1 MLRAPR
7 FWWRETPTLL
17 ARLLQPLG
25 HLYGQITLRRMRRPG
40 ADAGLRVICVGNFI
54 AGGAGKTPT
63 AIAIARLLAE
73 RGEKPFV
80 LMRGYGGRLA
90 GPVEVDPDRHR
101 AADVGDEP
109 LLMARHARTVIARD
123 RVAGARLA
131 RGLGASLV
139 VMDDGLQNPSL
150 LKQLKLAVVDG
161 SAGAGNGLCLPA
173 GPLRA
178 PLSEQIEETDAI
190 VVIGPGDPGDRV
202 AAIARAAK
210 KPVLSATLK
219 PADAAIA
226 RLHGQ
231 KVVALSGIGR
241 PEKFVAT
248 LREAGASVA
257 AELAHGDHH
266 AYTESDVAAA
276 IAAARAHSALV
287 ATTEKDWTKLAPLWP
302 ADALNSLVV
311 VPVAL
316 VFAEPAEIDGLL
328 AILRR
333 AGSALPPAFQS
344 QSSS

>member
-1 MLRAPR
+1 MLRRAPR

-25 HLYGQITLRRMRRPG
+25 FLYGRITLRRMRQPG
-40 ADAGLRVICVGNFI
+40 ADAGLPVICVGNFI

-63 AIAIARLLAE
+63 AIAIARLLEE

-101 AADVGDEP
+101 AVDVGDEP

-131 RGLGASLV
+131 RGLGASIV

-150 LKQLKLAVVDG
+150 LKQLRLAVVDG
-161 SAGAGNGLCLPA
+161 TSGAGNGLCLPA

-178 PLSEQIEETDAI
+178 PLAEQLSETDAVI
-190 VVIGPGDPGDRV
+190 VIGSGDAGERV

-210 KPVLSATLK
+210 KPVLAAVLK
-219 PADAAIA
+219 PADAAVE
-226 RLHGQ
+226 RLLGR

-241 PEKFVAT
+241 PEKFAET
-248 LREAGASVA
+248 LRDAGATVA
-257 AELAHGDHH
+257 AEQAHGDHH
-266 AYTESDVAAA
+266 AYRQVDVAAA
-276 IAAARAHSALV
+276 LATSREHSALI

-302 ADALNSLVV
+302 EDAREALVV
-311 VPVAL
+311 VPVSL
-316 VFAEPAEIDGLL
+316 VFAEPVAIAALL
-328 AILRR
+328 AGLGK
-333 AGSALPPAFQS
+333 AG
-344 QSSS
+344 

>member
-7 FWWRETPTLL
+7 FWWRDTPTLL

-25 HLYGQITLRRMRRPG
+25 ALYGRITLRRMRQPG
-40 ADAGLRVICVGNFI
+40 TDVGLPVICVGNFI

-63 AIAIARLLAE
+63 AIAIANLLQE

-90 GPVEVDPDRHR
+90 GPVEVDPDGHR

-109 LLMARHARTVIARD
+109 LLMARHVRTVIARD

-150 LKQLKLAVVDG
+150 AKHLKLAVVDG
-161 SAGAGNGLCLPA
+161 ASGAGNGLCLPA

-178 PLSEQIEETDAI
+178 PLAEQMGEADAI
-190 VVIGPGDPGDRV
+190 IVIGKGDAGERV
-202 AAIARAAK
+202 AAVARAQK
-210 KPVLSATLK
+210 KTVLAAALK
-219 PADAAIA
+219 PTDAAIE
-226 RLHGQ
+226 RFRGR

-241 PEKFVAT
+241 PEKFAAT
-248 LREAGASVA
+248 LRDAGATVVA
-257 AELAHGDHH
+257 EQAHADHH
-266 AYTESDVAAA
+266 AYEQVDITAAR
-276 IAAARAHSALV
+276 AAARQHGALI

-302 ADALNSLVV
+302 ESAQEALVV
-311 VPVAL
+311 VPVSL
-316 VFAEPAEIDGLL
+316 VFAEPTHIAGLL
-328 AILRR
+328 T
-333 AGSALPPAFQS
+333 ALGKAN
-344 QSSS
+344 

>member
-7 FWWRETPTLL
+7 FWWRDKPTLL

-25 HLYGQITLRRMRRPG
+25 FLYGRITFQRMRQPG
-40 ADAGLRVICVGNFI
+40 TEAGLPVICIGNFI

-63 AIAIARLLAE
+63 AIAIARLLDE
-73 RGEKPFV
+73 RGERPFV

-109 LLMARHARTVIARD
+109 LLMARHVRTVIARD

-131 RGLGASLV
+131 RGLGAGIV

-150 LKQLKLAVVDG
+150 MKHLRLAVVDG
-161 SAGAGNGLCLPA
+161 SSGIGNGLCLPA

-178 PLSEQIEETDAI
+178 PLAAQLSETDAVI
-190 VVIGPGDPGDRV
+190 IIGPGEAGDRV
-202 AAIARAAK
+202 ATLARAQT
-210 KPVLSATLK
+210 KPVLAAKLT
-219 PADAAIA
+219 PADGAVS

-231 KVVALSGIGR
+231 KVLALSGIGR

-248 LREAGASVA
+248 LEAAGANVVA
-257 AELAHGDHH
+257 GQAHGDHH
-266 AYTESDVAAA
+266 AYEQADVAAA
-276 IAAARAHSALV
+276 LVTARENGALV

-302 ADALNSLVV
+302 QEARGSLVV
-311 VPVAL
+311 VPVSL
-316 VFAEPAEIDGLL
+316 VFSEPMAIAGLL
-328 AILRR
+328 DHLAK
-333 AGSALPPAFQS
+333 AG
-344 QSSS
+344 

>member
-1 MLRAPR
+1 MLRRAPH

-25 HLYGQITLRRMRRPG
+25 FLYGRITLRRMRQPG
-40 ADAGLRVICVGNFI
+40 TDAGLPVICVGNFI

-63 AIAIARLLAE
+63 AIAIARLLDE

-109 LLMARHARTVIARD
+109 ILMARHARTVIARD
-123 RVAGARLA
+123 RLAGARLA
-131 RGLGASLV
+131 RGLGASIV
-139 VMDDGLQNPSL
+139 VMDDGLQNPAL
-150 LKQLKLAVVDG
+150 VKQLKLAVVDG
-161 SAGAGNGLCLPA
+161 ASGVGNGLCLPA

-178 PLSEQIEETDAI
+178 PLAEQVGETDAI
-190 VVIGPGDPGDRV
+190 IVIGPGDAGERV
-202 AAIARAAK
+202 AAIARAQK
-210 KPVLSATLK
+210 KPLLTATLK
-219 PADAAIA
+219 PADAAVA
-226 RLHGQ
+226 RLHSR

-241 PEKFVAT
+241 PEKFAAT
-248 LREAGASVA
+248 LREAGATVA
-257 AELAHGDHH
+257 AEQAHGDHH

-276 IAAARAHSALV
+276 IAAAREHSALV

-302 ADALNSLVV
+302 RDALNSLVV

-316 VFAEPAEIDGLL
+316 VFAEPADIAGLL
-328 AILRR
+328 A
-333 AGSALPPAFQS
+333 ALGKTS
-344 QSSS
+344 

>member
-7 FWWRETPTLL
+7 FWWREKPTLL

-25 HLYGQITLRRMRRPG
+25 FIYGRITLRRMRQPG
-40 ADAGLRVICVGNFI
+40 TEAGLPVICVGNFI

-63 AIAIARLLAE
+63 AIAIANLLAE

-80 LMRGYGGRLA
+80 LMRGYGGRLT

-131 RGLGASLV
+131 RGLGATAV

-150 LKQLKLAVVDG
+150 VKQLKLAVVDG
-161 SAGAGNGLCLPA
+161 SSGAGNGLCLPA

-178 PLSEQIEETDAI
+178 PLTDQMSEADAVI
-190 VVIGPGDPGDRV
+190 VIGPGEAGERV
-202 AAIARAAK
+202 AAVARAQR
-210 KPVLSATLK
+210 KPIITATLK

-226 RLHGQ
+226 RLRGQ

-241 PEKFVAT
+241 PEKFAAT
-248 LREAGASVA
+248 LREAGASIVA
-257 AELAHGDHH
+257 EQAHGDHH
-266 AYTESDVAAA
+266 AYGQVD
-276 IAAARAHSALV
+276 IAAALAAAHEHGALV

-302 ADALNSLVV
+302 EEACGSRVV
-311 VPVAL
+311 VPVSL
-316 VFAEPAEIDGLL
+316 VFAEPSVISGLL
-328 AILRR
+328 TDLAK
-333 AGSALPPAFQS
+333 AS
-344 QSSS
+344 

>member
-1 MLRAPR
+1 MLHAPL

-25 HLYGQITLRRMRRPG
+25 FLYGRITLRRMRQPG
-40 ADAGLRVICVGNFI
+40 TDAGLPVICVGNFI

-63 AIAIARLLAE
+63 AIALTRLLAE

-131 RGLGASLV
+131 RGLGASVV

-150 LKQLKLAVVDG
+150 VKHLKLAVIDG
-161 SAGAGNGLCLPA
+161 ASGAGNGLCLPA

-178 PLSEQIEETDAI
+178 PLPEQMGEADAVI
-190 VVIGPGDPGDRV
+190 VIGPGDAGDRV
-202 AAIARAAK
+202 AAIARAQE
-210 KPVLSATLK
+210 KPVVTAALR
-219 PADAAIA
+219 PADAAVS
-226 RLHGQ
+226 RLRGQ

-241 PEKFVAT
+241 PEKFAAT
-248 LREAGASVA
+248 LREAGASIA
-257 AELAHGDHH
+257 AEQAHGDHH
-266 AYTESDVAAA
+266 AYGDSDVATAL
-276 IAAARAHSALV
+276 AAAREHAALV

-302 ADALNSLVV
+302 AEALGSLVV
-311 VPVAL
+311 VPVSL
-316 VFAEPAEIDGLL
+316 VFAEPAGNEELL
-328 AILRR
+328 ERI
-333 AGSALPPAFQS
+333 GV
-344 QSSS
+344 

>member
-1 MLRAPR
+1 MLRRAPR
-7 FWWRETPTLL
+7 FWWREKPTLL

-25 HLYGQITLRRMRRPG
+25 FLYGRITLRRMQQPG
-40 ADAGLRVICVGNFI
+40 AEVGLPIICVGNFI

-63 AIAIARLLAE
+63 AIALVRLLEE

-123 RVAGARLA
+123 RAAGARLA
-131 RGLGASLV
+131 RGLGASIV

-150 LKQLKLAVVDG
+150 VKHLKLAVVDG
-161 SAGAGNGLCLPA
+161 ASGAGNGLCLPA

-178 PLSEQIEETDAI
+178 PLVEQMSEADAI
-190 VVIGPGDPGDRV
+190 VAIGLGDAGERV
-202 AAIARAAK
+202 AAVARAQG

-219 PADAAIA
+219 PADPVAS
-226 RLHGQ
+226 RLRGQ

-241 PEKFVAT
+241 PEKFAAT
-248 LREAGASVA
+248 LRETGAIVA
-257 AELAHGDHH
+257 AVQAHGDHH
-266 AYTESDVAAA
+266 AYEQAD
-276 IAAARAHSALV
+276 IAAALAAAREHAAMV

-302 ADALNSLVV
+302 EDARESLVV
-311 VPVAL
+311 VPVSL
-316 VFAEPAEIDGLL
+316 VFAEPVAITGLL
-328 AILRR
+328 AALAK
-333 AGSALPPAFQS
+333 AG
-344 QSSS
+344 

>member
-25 HLYGQITLRRMRRPG
+25 FLYGRITLQRMRQPG
-40 ADAGLRVICVGNFI
+40 IDAGVPVICVGNFI

-63 AIAIARLLAE
+63 AIAIARLLDE

-109 LLMARHARTVIARD
+109 LLMAHHARTVIARD

-131 RGLGASLV
+131 RGLGASVV

-150 LKQLKLAVVDG
+150 MKHLKLAVVDG
-161 SAGAGNGLCLPA
+161 SSGVGNGLCLPA

-178 PLSEQIEETDAI
+178 PLAEQMGETDAI
-190 VVIGPGDPGDRV
+190 VVIGPGDAGERV
-202 AAIARAAK
+202 AALARAQK
-210 KPVLSATLK
+210 KPVLTAIVK

-226 RLHGQ
+226 QLRGR

-241 PEKFVAT
+241 PEKFTAT
-248 LREAGASVA
+248 LRGAGATVI
-257 AELAHGDHH
+257 AEQAHGDHH
-266 AYTESDVAAA
+266 AYRETDVATAL
-276 IAAARAHSALV
+276 AAARQHGALL

-302 ADALNSLVV
+302 ENARGSLVV
-311 VPVAL
+311 VPVSL
-316 VFAEPAEIDGLL
+316 VFTESAAITGLL
-328 AILRR
+328 SVLAK
-333 AGSALPPAFQS
+333 AG
-344 QSSS
+344 

>member
-1 MLRAPR
+1 MLLCAPR
-7 FWWRETPTLL
+7 FWWREKPTLL

-25 HLYGQITLRRMRRPG
+25 FLYGRITLRRMRQSG
-40 ADAGLRVICVGNFI
+40 AEIGLPIICVGNFI

-63 AIAIARLLAE
+63 AITIARLLEE

-109 LLMARHARTVIARD
+109 LLMARHVRTVIARD

-131 RGLGASLV
+131 RGLGANIV

-150 LKQLKLAVVDG
+150 VKHLKLAIVDG
-161 SAGAGNGLCLPA
+161 SSGAGNGLCLPA

-178 PLSEQIEETDAI
+178 PLAEQMSEADAVI
-190 VVIGPGDPGDRV
+190 VIGPGDAGRRV
-202 AAIARAAK
+202 AAVARAAR
-210 KPVLSATLK
+210 KPVLAATLK
-219 PADAAIA
+219 PADAAVS
-226 RLHGQ
+226 RLLGQ

-241 PEKFVAT
+241 PEKFAAT
-248 LREAGASVA
+248 LQETGAIVVA
-257 AELAHGDHH
+257 EQAHGDHH
-266 AYTESDVAAA
+266 AYEQAD
-276 IAAARAHSALV
+276 IAAALAAAREHAAVV

-302 ADALNSLVV
+302 EDARGSLVV

-316 VFAEPAEIDGLL
+316 VFTEPVAITGLL
-328 AILRR
+328 A
-333 AGSALPPAFQS
+333 ALAKAD
-344 QSSS
+344 